1 VRGDAGRGP
10 APAARLRDRPPHD
23 PARGR
28 LDRHRRAPGQGLLPR
43 PGDGGPGAQPRP
55 AAAPAGAA
63 APVRRTGRAA
73 GPGHTAG
80 ARRAHRRL
88 PRHRRPPPRVR
99 PGGAGRGEA
108 HRRGRY
114 GPGRRGDPRGG
125 RRARLSGAAHAL
137 GDPRAGADLPVVPD
151 RARRLG
157 DRAETTARLFE
168 VPRAYGSYQQ
178 LLADPEVEAVYVG
191 TPNSVHAHWAIAA
204 ARAGKHVLC
213 EKPLG
218 VSRAE
223 AETMFEAAREH
234 GVWLMEAFMYRFHPR
249 TLRLA
254 EIVAAGEIGAPTLV
268 RASFGFP
275 VSDPANVRL
284 SAELAGGALMDVGC
298 YPVNAARMV
307 AGPVRAASATA
318 RWQDVDVTLAGVLD
332 HAGGALSLVS
342 CSLLS
347 GRHN

>member
-1 VRGDAGRGP
+1 MRWGI
-10 APAARLRDRPPHD
+10 L
-23 PARGR
+23 
-28 LDRHRRAPGQGLLPR
+28 
-43 PGDGGPGAQPRP
+43 
-55 AAAPAGAA
+55 
-63 APVRRTGRAA
+63 
-73 GPGHTAG
+73 
-80 ARRAHRRL
+80 
-88 PRHRRPPPRVR
+88 
-99 PGGAGRGEA
+99 
-108 HRRGRY
+108 
-114 GPGRRGDPRGG
+114 GPGRISRSFLTGLAGSATEHAVAVG
-125 RRARLSGAAHAL
+125 SRAL
-137 GDPRAGADLPVVPD
+137 
-151 RARRLG
+151 

-168 VPRAYGSYQQ
+168 VPRAYGSYEQ

-223 AETMFEAAREH
+223 AETMFAAAREH

-254 EIVAAGEIGAPTLV
+254 EIVAAGEIGTPVLV
-268 RASFGFP
+268 RASFGFA

-298 YPVNAARMV
+298 YPVNAARML

-318 RWQDVDVTLAGVLD
+318 RWRDVDVTLAGVLD
-332 HAGGALSLVS
+332 HTGGALSLVS
-342 CSLLS
+342 CSLVS
-347 GRHN
+347 GRHNELEVVGSDGVIAVPDAFTPPRNHPSTMVVTRGTDTEEQTFAPVDQYTLEAEGFAALVAAGHDAAADLPQMPLVESLDNAATMDTLLATARPSAG